1 MNLSPLWAQWG
12 LQSAPMDWV
21 SRSLYAMCNRTGP
34 VTHCNRTC
42 PTVPT
47 AQLVSIKWNIL
58 FGPRI
63 IYKLQLKGKKSKL
76 TTCIFFILA
85 VFILV
90 SWLLTV
96 ADLIS
101 PTLKQIIK
109 LTTVS
114 RLLNVNQ
121 PKNSKLTTVSRQ
133 LNAIHSKKH

>member
-1 MNLSPLWAQWG
+1 M
-12 LQSAPMDWV
+12 
-21 SRSLYAMCNRTGP
+21 
-34 VTHCNRTC
+34 
-42 PTVPT
+42 
-47 AQLVSIKWNIL
+47 
-58 FGPRI
+58 
-63 IYKLQLKGKKSKL
+63 KGKKSKL

-101 PTLKQIIK
+101 PTLKQSIK

-121 PKNSKLTTVSRQ
+121 PKNSKLATVSRQ
-133 LNAIHSKKH
+133 LNALHSKNVNMTTVSNHLILLTYIWLVCALQNSEKRVKYLNSIWINKSIFWDLVLCMNIHILQIFK